1 MDPTA
6 PKKDQKLQDPKTSTP
21 PQSPIQPG
29 QFVVAGDE
37 DGVFK
42 EPQAPASSP
51 ASPLSGPLS
60 QEPKQP
66 VSSPLPPLPSQPP
79 SQPPGPGINLSA
91 ASQPLPSVAPTSS
104 QSPEETSTNPSQPSL
119 TQPDP
124 TPYVAPQP
132 GDVPYPNNTTG
143 ALQEPPSL
151 IKKLRMIAIFVVVL
165 VLVGALV
172 AVAWFFVLGKKSNE
186 SVKTENTQQAQVEE
200 PSPLPKR
207 TTGGFAELPVAT
219 SGAEE
224 STPQAE

>member
-6 PKKDQKLQDPKTSTP
+6 PKDNKNPPKA
-21 PQSPIQPG
+21 SPIQPG

-42 EPQAPASSP
+42 EPPVPVSPTPVSP
-51 ASPLSGPLS
+51 ATSLS
-60 QEPKQP
+60 QEQKQP
-66 VSSPLPPLPSQPP
+66 ASSPLPPLPSQPP
-79 SQPPGPGINLSA
+79 SQPSPQSPGPGINLSVE
-91 ASQPLPSVAPTSS
+91 SQPSPSVTPISNQSQQETSTTSS
-104 QSPEETSTNPSQPSL
+104 QPSQ

-143 ALQEPPSL
+143 APQEPPSL

-165 VLVGALV
+165 VLVGALA
-172 AVAWFFVLGKKSNE
+172 AVAWFFVLGKKSNGP
-186 SVKTENTQQAQVEE
+186 VKTENTQQAQIEE
-200 PSPLPKR
+200 PSPFPKR

-219 SGAEE
+219 SEAEE

>member
-6 PKKDQKLQDPKTSTP
+6 PKDNQNP
-21 PQSPIQPG
+21 PQAASPIQPG

-42 EPQAPASSP
+42 EPPAPVSP
-51 ASPLSGPLS
+51 KPSPSATSLS
-60 QEPKQP
+60 QEQKQP
-66 VSSPLPPLPSQPP
+66 ASSPLPPLPSQPLPQP
-79 SQPPGPGINLSA
+79 SGPGINLSTE
-91 ASQPLPSVAPTSS
+91 SQPSPSVTPPSNQS
-104 QSPEETSTNPSQPSL
+104 QQETSTTSAQPSQ

-143 ALQEPPSL
+143 APQEPPSL
-151 IKKLRMIAIFVVVL
+151 IKKFRMIAIFMVVL

-186 SVKTENTQQAQVEE
+186 PIKTENVEQAQVEE
-200 PSPLPKR
+200 PSPLSKR
-207 TTGGFAELPVAT
+207 TTGGFAELPAAT
-219 SGAEE
+219 SEAEE
-224 STPQAE
+224 STPQAQ